1 MAIFRHS
8 TVVSHAFT
16 GDSDI
21 AGSALHPT
29 RQCKRP
35 ANSANLHFHIMQ
47 HSANRGYKHEYPH
60 VRAS

>member
-21 AGSALHPT
+21 AGSAPHPT
-29 RQCKRP
+29 QQCKRP
-35 ANSANLHFHIMQ
+35 ANSASPAFSNHATQLEQ
-47 HSANRGYKHEYPH
+47 G
-60 VRAS
+60 

>member
-21 AGSALHPT
+21 AGSAPHPT

-35 ANSANLHFHIMQ
+35 ANSASPAFSNHATQLEQ
-47 HSANRGYKHEYPH
+47 G
-60 VRAS
+60 

>member
-21 AGSALHPT
+21 AGSAFHPT
-29 RQCKRP
+29 RQCKRT
-35 ANSANLHFHIMQ
+35 ANSASPAFSYHAAQCEQRL
-47 HSANRGYKHEYPH
+47 
-60 VRAS
+60 